1 MGSTDIASVR
11 GDDENSGPGGVPDDE
26 DESLA
31 ARDAFDI
38 LSNDRRRFALHYL
51 MREEEAP
58 SLNELSRYVA
68 AWENDVP
75 PEAVTAKQRRRVHVA
90 LHQTH
95 LPRMDDAG
103 IVTYDSSAEPI
114 RLTDRA
120 ADLNVY
126 MEVVPGNDITWST
139 FYLGLSAFSLSL
151 FVAVELGAY
160 PFSLLTAT
168 HVAGLTSLL
177 FLASSVVHVARTR
190 HRRLGSDGAP
200 PTRRV

>member
-1 MGSTDIASVR
+1 MGSTDLASAR
-11 GDDENSGPGGVPDDE
+11 NGDENSAPSESVE
-26 DESLA
+26 AVSESLT

-51 MREEEAP
+51 MREDEPP
-58 SLNELSRYVA
+58 SLNRLSRYVA

-75 PEAVTAKQRRRVHVA
+75 PEEVTSKQRRRVHVA

-114 RLTDRA
+114 RLTEKA
-120 ADLNVY
+120 EDLNVY
-126 MEVVPGNDITWST
+126 LEVVPGNDITWST
-139 FYLGLSAFSLSL
+139 YYLGLSAFSLSL
-151 FVAVELGAY
+151 FVAVEVGAY
-160 PFSLLTAT
+160 PFSFLTAT
-168 HVAGLTSLL
+168 HVAGLCSLL
-177 FLASSVVHVARTR
+177 FLASSAVHVIWTR
-190 HRRLGSDGAP
+190 RRRLGSAGRP